1 MSLLRASGE
10 ALDSGVDIHTIE
22 DGAYVELGEELVSF
36 ATDIVERN
44 SCLSETREVLQGLV
58 GDAGLVEAAATVA
71 AFQGLN
77 RIADATGIQLDDGL
91 NSESAD
97 FRFRLGLE
105 KFSGAKSTNKTE
117 ATARSESV
125 MGIFR

>member
-1 MSLLRASGE
+1 M
-10 ALDSGVDIHTIE
+10 
-22 DGAYVELGEELVSF
+22 F
-36 ATDIVERN
+36 ATHVVERN
-44 SCLSETREVLQGLV
+44 SDLPESRKVLQALV
-58 GDAGLVEAAATVA
+58 GNAGLVEAVATVA

-97 FRFRLGLE
+97 FRSRLGLE
-105 KFSGAKSTNKTE
+105 KFSGANNTNRTE
-117 ATARSESV
+117 TTARSESV

>member
-1 MSLLRASGE
+1 
-10 ALDSGVDIHTIE
+10 
-22 DGAYVELGEELVSF
+22 
-36 ATDIVERN
+36 
-44 SCLSETREVLQGLV
+44 LQELV

-97 FRFRLGLE
+97 FRSPLGLD
-105 KFSGAKSTNKTE
+105 KFSGADNTE
-117 ATARSESV
+117 RTESRARSESV